1 MSVRRWLSGRYR
13 QVLIAAAGFLSVV
26 IVVLV
31 SGVLAAND
39 PGTCDTNEN
48 CVVVVADPPT
58 TEARPAAAASS
69 ADPAAITAT
78 APPTAPSTV
87 ALPSPTAAPANTP
100 SDTPVPSPTL
110 PPAPTLPTTPTP
122 TTAPLA
128 TSDCIVAST
137 PGMVIED
144 VRIVHCG
151 GVGIDVE
158 ADNVTIRNVYL
169 EGNITNVHF
178 LGVSGGLIEDSTL
191 VNPHFADDGYVQQVS
206 LDKSSNITLRNN
218 SMTCDRGPGSGCAQE
233 DAIGIFQSSNVLVE
247 GNRITGGNSGSGC
260 GVLVDDGAR
269 RVNVLR
275 NVIRDQENCGIG
287 IASGTDHVVEGNDIA
302 IYNNVGI
309 YVWNQ
314 YGGECARVLVRDNKV
329 TGTRPWW
336 NGDNCSQIT
345 LDGNNFE
352 DD

>member
-1 MSVRRWLSGRYR
+1 MSVRTWLSGRYR
-13 QVLIAAAGFLSVV
+13 QVLIAAAGFLSAV
-26 IVVLV
+26 IVVFV
-31 SGVLAAND
+31 SGVLAASD
-39 PGTCDTNEN
+39 PGTCDTGKE
-48 CVVVVADPPT
+48 CVVAVADPPT
-58 TEARPAAAASS
+58 RTTRP
-69 ADPAAITAT
+69 TAT
-78 APPTAPSTV
+78 ARVVTATVPPTSTAAPPTIVPAIPTGAPTSTPFPTDTAV
-87 ALPSPTAAPANTP
+87 PFSTQAPTAAP
-100 SDTPVPSPTL
+100 
-110 PPAPTLPTTPTP
+110 
-122 TTAPLA
+122 LA
-128 TSDCIVAST
+128 ISACVVAST
-137 PGMVIED
+137 PGMVIENL
-144 VRIVHCG
+144 RIVNCG

-158 ADNVTIRNVYL
+158 ANNVTIRNVYL

-178 LGVSGGLIEDSTL
+178 LGVSGGVIEDSTL

-206 LDKSSNITLRNN
+206 LDKSSNITVRNN

-247 GNRITGGNSGSGC
+247 GNHITGGNSGSGC
-260 GVLVDDGAR
+260 GVLVDDGAQ
-269 RVNVLR
+269 RVSVLQ

-287 IASGTDHVVEGNDIA
+287 IANGTDHVVEGNDIA

-314 YGGECARVLVRDNKV
+314 YGGECARVLVRDNQV